1 MSLSR
6 HLAGLR
12 ARFDGLALRPPAA
25 PAPVALASVAT
36 APVATAWHGPPA
48 GLVAYSADSAYNAD
62 RATTATA
69 AHPFGRVETAGA
81 SETAET
87 AGSAGTAGTAATA
100 GTAGTAGTANLAS
113 GSALQAW
120 CWQGAGPGHS
130 APWQPGARPKVA
142 QRLAVA
148 ALRGPDA
155 AATTAWA
162 NAFARQI
169 DGSTRLNALPGA
181 PARLA
186 LRLGVKAVDAM
197 WWRARQPDDPWDA
210 GWAINTPPALRHWK
224 ARFMP
229 RRATLVLADR
239 AEAAALQP
247 CLAALVLRSDDL
259 RHPVRWLWVGGAD
272 DIAPVLGLVVA
283 RFALG

>member
-1 MSLSR
+1 M
-6 HLAGLR
+6 
-12 ARFDGLALRPPAA
+12 
-25 PAPVALASVAT
+25 
-36 APVATAWHGPPA
+36 
-48 GLVAYSADSAYNAD
+48 
-62 RATTATA
+62 
-69 AHPFGRVETAGA
+69 
-81 SETAET
+81 
-87 AGSAGTAGTAATA
+87 
-100 GTAGTAGTANLAS
+100 
-113 GSALQAW
+113 QAW

-130 APWQPGARPKVA
+130 APWQPGARPKVV

-169 DGSTRLNALPGA
+169 DGSTRLDALPGA

-272 DIAPVLGLVVA
+272 DIAPLLGLAVA
-283 RFALG
+283 RFRLG

>member
-25 PAPVALASVAT
+25 AEAV
-36 APVATAWHGPPA
+36 
-48 GLVAYSADSAYNAD
+48 ADSAVRHAFQPG
-62 RATTATA
+62 RKA
-69 AHPFGRVETAGA
+69 ASAEAGGIA
-81 SETAET
+81 GISDIAGIANG
-87 AGSAGTAGTAATA
+87 AGSGETLLTSPTAS
-100 GTAGTAGTANLAS
+100 AS
-113 GSALQAW
+113 LQAW
-120 CWQGAGPGHS
+120 CWQGAGPGNS
-130 APWQPGARPKVA
+130 ALWQPGARPRVA

-155 AATTAWA
+155 VATTAWA
-162 NAFARQI
+162 NALARQI
-169 DGSTRLNALPGA
+169 DGSARLDALPGTA
-181 PARLA
+181 ARLA
-186 LRLGVKAVDAM
+186 LRLGVKAHDAM
-197 WWRARQPDDPWDA
+197 WWRARQADDPWDA

-239 AEAAALQP
+239 TEAAALQA

-259 RHPVRWLWVGGAD
+259 RHPVRWLWVGGGD
-272 DIAPVLGLVVA
+272 DIAPLLGLAVA
-283 RFALG
+283 RFRLG

>member
-6 HLAGLR
+6 HVAGLR
-12 ARFDGLALRPPAA
+12 ARFDRLALRPPAA
-25 PAPVALASVAT
+25 AAASAAASASASAARPAAQAARSADILETIQPSGPTLASQ
-36 APVATAWHGPPA
+36 
-48 GLVAYSADSAYNAD
+48 
-62 RATTATA
+62 
-69 AHPFGRVETAGA
+69 
-81 SETAET
+81 
-87 AGSAGTAGTAATA
+87 
-100 GTAGTAGTANLAS
+100 
-113 GSALQAW
+113 LQAW
-120 CWQGAGPGHS
+120 CWQGAGPGNS
-130 APWQPGARPKVA
+130 AWWQPGAQPKVA

-155 AATTAWA
+155 VATTAWA

-169 DGSTRLNALPGA
+169 DGSARLDALPGTA
-181 PARLA
+181 ARLA
-186 LRLGVKAVDAM
+186 LRLGVKAHDAM
-197 WWRARQPDDPWDA
+197 WWRARQAGDPWDA

-229 RRATLVLADR
+229 RRATLILADR
-239 AEAAALQP
+239 AEAAALQA